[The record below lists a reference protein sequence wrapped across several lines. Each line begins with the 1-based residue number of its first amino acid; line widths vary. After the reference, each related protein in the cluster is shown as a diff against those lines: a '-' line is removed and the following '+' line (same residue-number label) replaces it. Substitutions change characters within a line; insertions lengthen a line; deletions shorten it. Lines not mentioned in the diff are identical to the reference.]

1 MINKTLV
8 FIPIIASL
16 FLHQLSQADDFLD
29 MLNAEAT
36 TSTSAKTDSV
46 RIMDK
51 VAARDNAFIPKNKN
65 EIEYQTYLK
74 DTFHETYLQYIQLD
88 LDTQELVYEQYAK
101 SSFPRIEMTQKAIE
115 KFLK

>member
-1 MINKTLV
+1 MINKTLL
-8 FIPIIASL
+8 FISIITPL
-16 FLHQLSQADDFLD
+16 FLPPLSQADDFLD

-36 TSTSAKTDSV
+36 TSTGTKTDSV

-51 VAARDNAFIPKNKN
+51 VSARNSAFIPKNKSK
-65 EIEYQTYLK
+65 IEYQAYLR
-74 DTFHETYLQYIQLD
+74 DTFHETYLQYIHLD
-88 LDTQELVYEQYAK
+88 SDTQELVYEQYAK